1 MLPGSFE
8 ATPTAKF
15 PRPEPKAAAAS
26 SRPGSLRSRRV
37 RVEFFSTLLLPF
49 VAACGPPR
57 PEWKS
62 TPPPPVLTFE
72 MQTREMTYEDC
83 VAGSEGCTYIR
94 FDYPTVVDAP
104 LGATVEAV
112 TSAIDSFLEA
122 PFHHEE
128 PPTSMNALMA
138 RFLSEYAAF
147 KASVPKSEQS
157 WFLER
162 KAFVLRSA
170 PNLLSLSFSERSY
183 LGGAHG
189 LATVHYLNLDPVT
202 GDTKVLTDLLKD
214 GALPEAIALAEAR
227 LRQVRGIAAGTTL
240 KDAGFTFQNDAFVL
254 PEDFAL
260 RDDGL
265 AFYYN
270 PSDVAPH
277 SMGATEIVLSR
288 DEIRS
293 LLKPEYAQT
302 GTTAPPQREQ

>member
-1 MLPGSFE
+1 M
-8 ATPTAKF
+8 
-15 PRPEPKAAAAS
+15 
-26 SRPGSLRSRRV
+26 RRY
-37 RVEFFSTLLLPF
+37 LAILPF
-49 VAACGPPR
+49 VAACGPPH
-57 PEWKS
+57 PEGES

-94 FDYPTVVDAP
+94 FDYPTVVEAP
-104 LGATVEAV
+104 VGATVEAV

-128 PPTSMNALMA
+128 PPASVNALMA

-170 PNLLSLSFSERSY
+170 RNLLSLSFSERSY
-183 LGGAHG
+183 LGAAHG
-189 LATVHYLNLDPVT
+189 LATVHYLNLDPVN
-202 GDTKVLTDLLKD
+202 GATKVLTDLLKD
-214 GALPEAIALAEAR
+214 GALDDVASLAEAR

-240 KDAGFTFQNDAFVL
+240 KDAGFTFENDAFVL
-254 PEDFAL
+254 PDDFAL

-270 PSDVAPH
+270 PYDVAPY
-277 SMGATEIVLSR
+277 SMGATEIVLSP

-293 LLKPEYAQT
+293 LLKPEYGQT